1 MCKFST
7 VLVAV
12 GALVLGAV
20 YALGPTPTVGPNS
33 FMDHPKPNPTRGKA
47 LFSAAGCQ
55 GCHTDVKNKGALLAG
70 GRAFKT
76 PFGIY
81 YSPNIT
87 PDKTHGIGAWSNRDL
102 ARALR
107 DGLNP
112 EGSHYFPVFPYPS
125 YSGMSDDDIMD
136 LKSYLFS
143 LSPVAK
149 ANRDHNIKFPFGWRF
164 SVYFWKMLFFQAG
177 PFQADKSQSAVWNRG
192 AYLVRHLTHCGE
204 CHSPRN
210 ALGGIDQSREL
221 AGTADGPEGG
231 IIPNISP
238 HTETGIGKWSDDEIA
253 DLLTTGGLP
262 DGDFVGDTM
271 SEVVENS
278 TEKLAPDDIVAI
290 ITYLKSLPPIFNN
303 LSEEKKAS

>member
-1 MCKFST
+1 MRKF
-7 VLVAV
+7 LAILIAV
-12 GALVLGAV
+12 GTLGLGAV
-20 YALGPTPTVGPNS
+20 YVLGPTPTVGPNS
-33 FMDHPKPNPTRGKA
+33 FVTKSKPDPVQGKF

-55 GCHTDVKNKGALLAG
+55 GCHTDVKNKGKVLAG

-76 PFGIY
+76 PFGTY

-87 PDKTHGIGAWSNRDL
+87 PDKTHGIGAWSEIDF

-107 DGLNP
+107 DGLSP

-125 YSGMSDDDIMD
+125 YSGMTDRDILD

-143 LSPVAK
+143 VPPVAK
-149 ANRDHNIKFPFGWRF
+149 ANRDHDIKFPFGWRF
-164 SVYFWKMLFFQAG
+164 SVYFWKMLFFESG
-177 PFQADKSQSAVWNRG
+177 PFQANPSQSIEWNRG

-210 ALGGIDQSREL
+210 VLGGIEKSREM
-221 AGTADGPEGG
+221 AGTATGPEGG
-231 IIPNISP
+231 IIPNITP
-238 HTETGIGKWSDDEIA
+238 DTETGIGKWSDDEIV

-278 TEKLAPDDIVAI
+278 TEKLTPDDIAAI
-290 ITYLKSLPPIFNN
+290 ITYLKSLPPIFHKF
-303 LSEEKKAS
+303 SEEKKAP

>member
-1 MCKFST
+1 MRKFLT

-12 GALVLGAV
+12 GALGLGAV
-20 YALGPTPTVGPNS
+20 YVLGPTPTVGPNS
-33 FMDHPKPNPTRGKA
+33 FVTKSKPDPVQGKF

-55 GCHTDVKNKGALLAG
+55 GCHTDVKNKGKVLAG

-76 PFGIY
+76 PFGTY

-87 PDKTHGIGAWSNRDL
+87 PDKTHGIGAWSDTDF

-107 DGLNP
+107 DGLSP
-112 EGSHYFPVFPYPS
+112 QGGHYFPVFPYPS
-125 YSGMSDDDIMD
+125 YSGMTDRDILN

-143 LSPVAK
+143 VPPVAK
-149 ANRDHNIKFPFGWRF
+149 ANRDHDIKFPFGWRF
-164 SVYFWKMLFFQAG
+164 SVYFWKMLFFKSG
-177 PFQADKSQSAVWNRG
+177 PFQADQSQSIEWNRG

-210 ALGGIDQSREL
+210 ALGGIDKSREM

-231 IIPNISP
+231 IIPNITP
-238 HTETGIGKWSDDEIA
+238 DKETGLGQWSDDEIV
-253 DLLTTGGLP
+253 DLLSTGGLP

-271 SEVVENS
+271 AEVVENS
-278 TEKLAPDDIVAI
+278 TEKLAPGDIAAI
-290 ITYLKSLPPIFNN
+290 ITYLKSLPPIFHELN
-303 LSEEKKAS
+303 EEKKAP